1 MQAAKNVLSFHK
13 LGYFRDDS
21 GHSVDQLKRT
31 AQGLPVRNQCG
42 HDVYLSARM
51 LNALVYLMDNGM
63 WVGTFAI
70 CTDHHCNDGQHPKGQ
85 ACDIS
90 SLGGGQQIRRGGPAG
105 AGGVKSPRLPWTS
118 LNHYSKNGTILAK
131 EAMQML
137 HDSGLAWDLICNG
150 VGREDA
156 TVQALQM
163 DNGRIRGGHWWTDH
177 TDHIHFGATTGGR
190 N

>member
-1 MQAAKNVLSFHK
+1 MQAAKNLLSQHS
-13 LGYFRDDS
+13 LGNFRDDS
-21 GHSVDQLKRT
+21 GHSVDQLKKT

-51 LNALVYLMDNGM
+51 INAILYLIQNGLK
-63 WVGTFAI
+63 VGTFAI

-90 SLGGGQQIRRGGPAG
+90 SLGGGVEVRRGGPG
-105 AGGVKSPRLPWTS
+105 STIGTKKYSWVS
-118 LNHYSKNGTILAK
+118 LNHYTKEGTVLVK
-131 EAMQML
+131 QAMNLLQE
-137 HDSGLAWDLICNG
+137 SGLAWDMICNG
-150 VGREDA
+150 VGRDDA

-177 TDHIHFGATTGGR
+177 TDHIHLGVTTGGR